1 MHTFHPNYSNDQVE
15 ELIRQYIHNK
25 IDRRLLALRLVDGET
40 FESIA
45 GIMLA
50 EDNISIIS
58 ASVMKRP
65 LLAINMLQR
74 ICVPMVILSAANSPA
89 RLSLADLQT
98 PATVCLP
105 LSS

>member
-1 MHTFHPNYSNDQVE
+1 MHTLHPNYSNDQIE

-50 EDNISIIS
+50 EDNISMDVKTIRKHIHKGEE
-58 ASVMKRP
+58 VLFKYIP
-65 LLAINMLQR
+65 G
-74 ICVPMVILSAANSPA
+74 
-89 RLSLADLQT
+89 
-98 PATVCLP
+98 
-105 LSS
+105 

>member
-1 MHTFHPNYSNDQVE
+1 MHTLHPNYSNDQIE

-50 EDNISIIS
+50 EDNISMDVKTIRKHIH
-58 ASVMKRP
+58 KGEE
-65 LLAINMLQR
+65 
-74 ICVPMVILSAANSPA
+74 ILFAHIPG
-89 RLSLADLQT
+89 
-98 PATVCLP
+98 
-105 LSS
+105 

>member
-1 MHTFHPNYSNDQVE
+1 MHTLHPNYSNDQIE

-50 EDNISIIS
+50 EDNISMDVKTIRKHIHKGEEVLFS
-58 ASVMKRP
+58 HIP
-65 LLAINMLQR
+65 G
-74 ICVPMVILSAANSPA
+74 
-89 RLSLADLQT
+89 
-98 PATVCLP
+98 
-105 LSS
+105 

>member
-1 MHTFHPNYSNDQVE
+1 MHTLHPNYSIDQIE

-50 EDNISIIS
+50 EDNISMDVKTIRKHIH
-58 ASVMKRP
+58 KGEE
-65 LLAINMLQR
+65 
-74 ICVPMVILSAANSPA
+74 ILFAHIPG
-89 RLSLADLQT
+89 
-98 PATVCLP
+98 
-105 LSS
+105 

>member
-50 EDNISIIS
+50 EDNISMD
-58 ASVMKRP
+58 VMTIRKH
-65 LLAINMLQR
+65 IHKGEE
-74 ICVPMVILSAANSPA
+74 ILFKYIPG
-89 RLSLADLQT
+89 
-98 PATVCLP
+98 
-105 LSS
+105 